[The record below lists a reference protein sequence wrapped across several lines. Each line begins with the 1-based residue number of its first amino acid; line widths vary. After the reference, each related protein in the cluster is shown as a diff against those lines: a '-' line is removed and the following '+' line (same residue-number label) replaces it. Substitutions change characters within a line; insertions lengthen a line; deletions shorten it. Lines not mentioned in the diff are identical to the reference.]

1 MENSKVPDKIL
12 VIDDHEETIRVV
24 KFILEQ
30 RGYEVAS
37 ASSGVSGLSMAEVD
51 KPDLILLDVMM
62 PDINGVEVC
71 RRLRA
76 NNEFDDVP
84 IIMFTAKDQVDDKW
98 AGFEAGADDYL
109 TKPTDPEELDR
120 RIQVLLRRAGQV
132 EEPLEEDETL
142 TTFIVDGDVLV
153 LPEPVAAPTDD
164 SAGEPAL
171 ASVTPPP
178 QLNELEVIS
187 NLIAVVGV
195 RGGVGTTTIAI
206 NLAASLADNAGQTHL
221 LDLDL
226 VQGHVALYLQQK
238 IMEISL
244 NDLSRLTNN
253 LELARSW
260 QKYSVPEG
268 IGLRLLL
275 SRVNIV
281 GEWPVLTSN
290 QIEVLVDAIAPSTQ
304 FVVADIGRGFQS
316 ESLPVL
322 RRAGHIIVC
331 TKPERTSLLAAKY
344 FVKKLNAYKGLGAK
358 THVLMTTMGLDSS
371 LPQPAVE
378 EFIKH
383 ELMATIPISYKEM
396 TDAANHNA
404 PLVRLR
410 PASKAAEIF
419 RKIVDQVTD

>member
-1 MENSKVPDKIL
+1 
-12 VIDDHEETIRVV
+12 
-24 KFILEQ
+24 
-30 RGYEVAS
+30 
-37 ASSGVSGLSMAEVD
+37 
-51 KPDLILLDVMM
+51 
-62 PDINGVEVC
+62 
-71 RRLRA
+71 
-76 NNEFDDVP
+76 
-84 IIMFTAKDQVDDKW
+84 
-98 AGFEAGADDYL
+98 
-109 TKPTDPEELDR
+109 
-120 RIQVLLRRAGQV
+120 
-132 EEPLEEDETL
+132 
-142 TTFIVDGDVLV
+142 VLV